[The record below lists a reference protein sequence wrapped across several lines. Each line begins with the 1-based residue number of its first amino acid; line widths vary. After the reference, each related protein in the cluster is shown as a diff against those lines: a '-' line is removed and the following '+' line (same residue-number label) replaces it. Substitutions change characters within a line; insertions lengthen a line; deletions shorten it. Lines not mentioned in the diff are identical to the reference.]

1 MATCMPRCMQRH
13 RSSYSCNYLAASEL
27 SELSEDRLFIRI
39 MPVRVSAAPP
49 SCMVL
54 SCSSS
59 IQNPAREAKMGVRNV
74 RLLSLARFPLDA

>member
-1 MATCMPRCMQRH
+1 MSMQDNN
-13 RSSYSCNYLAASEL
+13 SAASHFAV

-39 MPVRVSAAPP
+39 IPVRVNAAPP

-59 IQNPAREAKMGVRNV
+59 IQNPASEAKIGVRNV
-74 RLLSLARFPLDA
+74 RLLSFARLPLDA